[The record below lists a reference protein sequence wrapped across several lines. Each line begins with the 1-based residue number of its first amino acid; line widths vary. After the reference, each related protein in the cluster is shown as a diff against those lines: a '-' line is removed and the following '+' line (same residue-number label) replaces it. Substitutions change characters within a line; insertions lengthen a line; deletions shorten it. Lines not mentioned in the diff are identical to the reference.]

1 MLDVVASPGDPLF
14 FLHHTYLDRV
24 WWQWQSMNLSSR
36 LTDMSG
42 RNIPTQTYLDQN
54 DFDYPGTD
62 VTDYFG
68 DGGSNV
74 TTLNH
79 TLWMVGLIP
88 NATIA
93 DVMDLG
99 GDLIC
104 AEYIG

>member
-1 MLDVVASPGDPLF
+1 MLDVVASPSDPLF

-24 WWQWQSMNLSSR
+24 WWQWQQADLSTR
-36 LTDMSG
+36 LTDMAG
-42 RNIPTQTYLDQN
+42 RNVPTDIYLAQN
-54 DFDYPGTD
+54 DFAYPGAD
-62 VTDYFG
+62 VLDYDG
-68 DGGSNV
+68 DDGNV

-79 TLWMVGLIP
+79 NLWMVGLIP

-104 AEYIG
+104 AEYVG